1 MKVGLTGGIGSGKS
15 QIARIFRL
23 LGIPVLDAD
32 KVARTLMENDPALVQ
47 SIKIL
52 FGEQSYENGRLNRP
66 FLSSIAFQQPEK
78 LRALNALVHPAT
90 IAYGEQWAAGHTAPY
105 TLKEAALFF
114 ESGSYKAMDF
124 MVGVYAPETIRL
136 QRVMARDGSDAAAV
150 QARMRQQMNEE
161 EKMRRCD
168 FVIRNDETSSVIAQV
183 LNLHQELLQRAAIMN
198 NSN

>member
-15 QIARIFRL
+15 EIARIFRL

-32 KVARTLMENDPALVQ
+32 KVARTLMENDSALVQ
-47 SIKIL
+47 SIKNL

-66 FLSSIAFQQPEK
+66 FLSSIAFKEPEK
-78 LRALNALVHPAT
+78 LQALNALVHPAT
-90 IAYGEQWAAGHTAPY
+90 IAYGEQWAAGQTAPY

-114 ESGSYKAMDF
+114 ESGSYKSMDF
-124 MVGVYAPETIRL
+124 MIGVYAPDTLRL
-136 QRVMARDGSDAAAV
+136 QRAMARDGSGAAAV

-161 EKMRRCD
+161 EKMQRCD

-183 LNLHQELLQRAAIMN
+183 LSLHQKLLQRAAQN
-198 NSN
+198 NNPK